1 MYGFGFLITNSDITF
16 TIYFWAEVFLV
27 MLAPLKIVSFV
38 LDTKLYS
45 KKYRLLLLCNGSWF
59 NFHTQRSRCVI
70 LTKVS
75 KMRDFVRKKIKHF
88 HENFFKEIVQVQ
100 ETQCGNEKNFHVI
113 QILWFKMP
121 KMKVFDNF
129 NSPKLISRKFWAAEK
144 FRIFHTILKWF
155 LFSGIDKGGSGGA
168 GALRLLV
175 KI

>member
-59 NFHTQRSRCVI
+59 NFHTQRSWCVI

-88 HENFFKEIVQVQ
+88 HQRFFKEIVKVQ
-100 ETQCGNEKNFHVI
+100 ETQCETEKKHSDFTWSQFVRNVDSKTTILILVHLWPRKFA
-113 QILWFKMP
+113 QILK
-121 KMKVFDNF
+121 N
-129 NSPKLISRKFWAAEK
+129 RK
-144 FRIFHTILKWF
+144 FRIFKI
-155 LFSGIDKGGSGGA
+155 
-168 GALRLLV
+168 V
-175 KI
+175 KKDSFDNFK